1 MEKFVYT
8 EEVTGEIVQ
17 IPVKLL
23 HPHHDNP
30 RKDLGDLTELTES
43 IKAKGVLQN
52 LTVVPYWFKTTGVGC
67 DDPKQQAEMGYLV
80 VIGNRRLEAAKKAG
94 LETLPCIIAKMTP
107 AEQVQTMLLENM
119 QRNDLTA
126 FEQAQGFQLM
136 MDFGDTLEEVA
147 EKTGFSTS
155 TIRRRL
161 EWAKLDGETMKDVS
175 GRQFTFGDLDKLSQI
190 ENLETRNKVLGEIGT
205 VNFEAKVL
213 AAVKAQETAKK
224 EAEWR
229 AALTEKGAI
238 EVPYKDIWDNKY
250 AYVEPSYLDIFGD
263 IKSGVARLHED
274 VQYYYTFNYNSIY
287 FRKEKTTKETVDPE

>member
-1 MEKFVYT
+1 MSEKGRTKMENFVYT

-23 HPHHDNP
+23 HHHHDNP

-52 LTVVPYWFKTTGVGC
+52 LTVVPYWFKTTGAGC
-67 DDPKQQAEMGYLV
+67 DDPKKQAEMGYLV

-126 FEQAQGFQLM
+126 FEQAQGFQMM

-147 EKTGFSTS
+147 EKTGFSTT

-161 EWAKLDGETMKDVS
+161 EWAKLDGDTMKDVS

-190 ENLETRNKVLGEIGT
+190 ENIETRNKVLCEIGT
-205 VNFEAKVL
+205 SNFNCKVE
-213 AAVKAQETAKK
+213 AAVKAQETVKRKA
-224 EAEWR
+224 AWR
-229 AALTEKGAI
+229 EALTEKGAI

-274 VQYYYTFNYNSIY
+274 VQ
-287 FRKEKTTKETVDPE
+287 